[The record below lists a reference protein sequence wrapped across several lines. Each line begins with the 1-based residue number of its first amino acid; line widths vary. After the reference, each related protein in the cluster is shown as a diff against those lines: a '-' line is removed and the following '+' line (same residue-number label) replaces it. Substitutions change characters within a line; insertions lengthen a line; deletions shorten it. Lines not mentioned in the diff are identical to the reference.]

1 MRRSITAVIS
11 AAALASALS
20 ACSSSSSGTA
30 GSSSTDPAS
39 VSGTVTFWDTSDP
52 TNEAPAYK
60 TLIAQFEAKYPKIKV
75 TYVNKSFSTAE
86 NAFKTAAGAQSG
98 APDVFRSDIGWVPA
112 LAQAGYLQKL
122 DGTAALSDGTDYL
135 SGPLATTK
143 YQGATFAVP
152 QVTDAIG
159 LLYNK
164 AMFTQAGITA
174 APKTWAELKTDALTI
189 KSKTGA
195 SGLFLNSASYF
206 FLPFLYGEGGDMV
219 SASTK
224 KITVNDAAANKAMGV
239 VQDLISSGA
248 AITDTS
254 SNAYTNM
261 QTDFKTGKVAMV
273 LNGPWS
279 TADDLTG
286 TSFTDKTNLGIA
298 PVPAGSAKAGTPTGG
313 QDLVVYAGSAN
324 LQADYL
330 FVQYLN
336 SPTAQAFVAG
346 KNNVLPTHQA
356 AYSDSQVSG
365 NAVLG
370 AFASVIKDD
379 APRPA
384 IAQGSDLFTPF
395 DTGYQSILAGKAS
408 ASAGLDSIAQGFL
421 KVLNNG
427 TDSGWTD

>member
-20 ACSSSSSGTA
+20 ACSSSSGTTKSA
-30 GSSSTDPAS
+30 STDPAS

-75 TYVNKSFSTAE
+75 NYVNKSFSTAE

-122 DGTAALSDGTDYL
+122 DGTAALSDASDYL
-135 SGPLATTK
+135 SGPAATTK
-143 YQGATFAVP
+143 YQGATYAVP

-164 AMFTQAGITA
+164 ALLTKAGISA
-174 APKTWAELKTDALTI
+174 APTTWAELKTDAQAI
-189 KSKTGA
+189 KAKTGA
-195 SGLFLNSASYF
+195 SGVFLNSSSYF

-219 SASTK
+219 DASAK
-224 KITVNDAAANKAMGV
+224 KVTVNNAAAGKAVAV
-239 VQDLISSGA
+239 VQDLLSSGA

-286 TSFTDKTNLGIA
+286 SSFTDKTNLGIA
-298 PVPAGSAKAGTPTGG
+298 PVPAGSVRAGTPTGG

-324 LQADYL
+324 LSADYL

-336 SPTAQAFVAG
+336 SATSQAYVAG
-346 KNNVLPTHQA
+346 KNNVLPTHQT
-356 AYSDSQVSG
+356 AYSDGQVSG
-365 NAVLG
+365 NSVLTG
-370 AFASVIKDD
+370 FASVIKNDM
-379 APRPA
+379 PRPA

-395 DTGYQSILAGKAS
+395 DTGYQSILAGKS
-408 ASAGLDSIAQGFL
+408 SGTAGLDSIAQGFL

>member
-20 ACSSSSSGTA
+20 ACGGSSGTA
-30 GSSSTDPAS
+30 GPASTDPTA

-75 TYVNKSFSTAE
+75 DYVNKSFSTAE

-122 DGTAALSDGTDYL
+122 DGTAALSDASDYL
-135 SGPLATTK
+135 SGPAATTK
-143 YQGATFAVP
+143 YQGSTYAVP

-164 AMFTQAGITA
+164 DLFTKAGITA
-174 APKTWAELKTDALTI
+174 APASWAELKSDALAI
-189 KSKTGA
+189 KAKTGA
-195 SGLFLNSASYF
+195 AGIFLNSSSYF

-219 SASTK
+219 DASAK
-224 KITVNDAAANKAMGV
+224 KVTVNNAAGDKAIAV
-239 VQDLISSGA
+239 VQDLLSSGA

-261 QTDFKTGKVAMV
+261 QTDLKTGKVAMV

-286 TSFTDKTNLGIA
+286 AAFSDKANLGIA
-298 PVPAGSAKAGTPTGG
+298 PVPAGSVRAGTPTGG

-324 LQADYL
+324 LSADYL

-336 SPTAQAFVAG
+336 SAASQAYVAG
-346 KNNVLPTHQA
+346 KNNVLPTHQS
-356 AYSDSQVSG
+356 AYSDPQVSG
-365 NAVLG
+365 NAVLT

-379 APRPA
+379 MPRPA

-395 DTGYQSILAGKAS
+395 DTGYQAILSGKTQGN
-408 ASAGLDSIAQGFL
+408 AGLDAIAQNFL